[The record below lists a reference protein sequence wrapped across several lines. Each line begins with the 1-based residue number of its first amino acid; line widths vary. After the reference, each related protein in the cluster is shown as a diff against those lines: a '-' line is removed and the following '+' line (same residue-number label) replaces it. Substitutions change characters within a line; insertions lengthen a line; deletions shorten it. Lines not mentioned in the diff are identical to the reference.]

1 MTNQRPETPWQ
12 EQAQNPPGMA
22 VGGFGEGAGTGFNI
36 GGPAAREM
44 GLPATIGQYGDGQL
58 EHIIN
63 SVLDN
68 DPATAD
74 ADITVSVQNGVV
86 TLGGT
91 VRHRVTMLRAEN
103 DAWSVPSVQEVEN
116 NIQVKPRKH
125 EHPATEPSGQD
136 GSHAQGQQ
144 APGGIQH
151 GQTKLDDEEI
161 RNRIYDA
168 LDRDHSIPD
177 AAHIEVHV
185 NNGVVT
191 LQGTVPSKGVKHAAG
206 EISWQMNAVSDVYNQ
221 LQINRRGSGSAQTQ
235 RGLEVER
242 RASTTSG

>member
-36 GGPAAREM
+36 GGPAGRQM
-44 GLPATIGQYGDGQL
+44 GLPATIGQYSDGQL
-58 EHIIN
+58 EHIVN

-68 DPATAD
+68 DPMTAD
-74 ADITVSVQNGVV
+74 ADITVAVHDGVV

-91 VRHRVTMLRAEN
+91 VRHRVTMLQAEN
-103 DAWSVPSVQEVEN
+103 DAWSVPSVHEVQN
-116 NIQVKPRKH
+116 NIQLKPRKH
-125 EHPATEPSGQD
+125 EHSGGQPANQSAG
-136 GSHAQGQQ
+136 AVQGQQ

-151 GQTKLDDEEI
+151 GQTKLDDEQI
-161 RNRIYDA
+161 RDRIYDS
-168 LDRDHSIPD
+168 LDRSHNIPD

-206 EISWQMNAVSDVYNQ
+206 EIAWQMPAVSDVYNQ
-221 LQINRRGSGSAQTQ
+221 LQISRRGSGSGQTQ
-235 RGLEVER
+235 PGIEVER
-242 RASTTSG
+242 RAPNPT